1 MIKRYPISDG
11 DLGSLSNGQPV
22 YDPFGI
28 NNNPSWVSPEYGG
41 GGGGTVTPFW
51 VVPPDVDDPFLGPPQ
66 EAGVDNPPPP
76 PPIRTLPPSAQTE
89 SDSGFDTNT
98 VVIGALVIGA
108 AILLLKK

>member
-1 MIKRYPISDG
+1 MIKRYQISDG
-11 DLGSLSNGQPV
+11 DLGNVSNGQPV
-22 YDPFGI
+22 YDPFSP
-28 NNNPSWVSPEYGG
+28 NNNPSWASPEYG

-66 EAGVDNPPPP
+66 EAGVDNPPAPP
-76 PPIRTLPPSAQTE
+76 PPVRTLPPSAQTE
-89 SDSGFDTNT
+89 SESGFDTNT